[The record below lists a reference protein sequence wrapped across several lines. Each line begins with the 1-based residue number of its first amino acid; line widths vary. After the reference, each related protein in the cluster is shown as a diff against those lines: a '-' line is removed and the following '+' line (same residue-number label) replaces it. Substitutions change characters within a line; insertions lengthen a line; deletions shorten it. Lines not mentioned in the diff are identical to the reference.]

1 MSISRSR
8 SPGRDLVRSCW
19 FGVDYLCSAQTIH
32 RVHRTRMGARQSGQ
46 ELRGQGG
53 ELMMSHPGVF
63 EHAFQVSREDIDRLG
78 HVNNVVYLKYA
89 QDAAVAHWQAVIPQ
103 EIQESLDWVVRRH
116 EIDYLKPAIENDM
129 LVARTW
135 VGEPIGATLERFIE
149 IRRCADGEL
158 LASVRSVWVAL
169 DANA

>member
-1 MSISRSR
+1 MAN
-8 SPGRDLVRSCW
+8 VRA
-19 FGVDYLCSAQTIH
+19 FEYVF
-32 RVHRTRMGARQSGQ
+32 RV
-46 ELRGQGG
+46 
-53 ELMMSHPGVF
+53 
-63 EHAFQVSREDIDRLG
+63 EHEDIDRLG

-89 QDAAVAHWQAVIPQ
+89 QDAAVAHWQAVIPH
-103 EIQESLDWVVRRH
+103 EIQESLVWVVRRH
-116 EIDYLKPAIENDM
+116 EIDYLKPAVENDM

-169 DANA
+169 DAKALRPRRVTEQLCSFFRVGVP

>member
-1 MSISRSR
+1 MA
-8 SPGRDLVRSCW
+8 DVRT
-19 FGVDYLCSAQTIH
+19 FEYAF
-32 RVHRTRMGARQSGQ
+32 RV
-46 ELRGQGG
+46 E
-53 ELMMSHPGVF
+53 P
-63 EHAFQVSREDIDRLG
+63 EDIDRLG

-116 EIDYLKPAIENDM
+116 EIDYPKPAIENDM

-169 DANA
+169 DAKALRPRRVTEQLCSFFRDGVP